1 MFRKSKMKKVK
12 SEQRKVREERSDI
25 KWPRVE
31 VDWLFVS
38 KIENEKSVQ
47 QKNETKVTKNERK

>member
-1 MFRKSKMKKVK
+1 M
-12 SEQRKVREERSDI
+12 REERSDI

-38 KIENEKSVQ
+38 KIEDEKSVQ
-47 QKNETKVTKNERK
+47 QKNEMKVTKNERK